1 MKYYL
6 ILSYFIFT
14 FGAKYQIMKHDIKHI
29 DDIKILVNTFY
40 DRIQKNEL
48 LASIFANKIMGNWEP
63 HLEKMYRFWETILL
77 ETHSY
82 FGSPFPPHA
91 QLPVAQQHFDEWLK
105 LWHNTVNELYEG
117 EKANEAKWRADK
129 MAILFHHKIE
139 YYKNSDAQPL
149 V

>member
-1 MKYYL
+1 MLPNPQLFYFYL
-6 ILSYFIFT
+6 WCKVS
-14 FGAKYQIMKHDIKHI
+14 IMKHDIKHI
-29 DDIKILVNTFY
+29 DDIKTLVNTFY

-48 LASIFANKIMGNWEP
+48 LAPIFANKIMGNWEP

-77 ETHSY
+77 EKHSY

-91 QLPVAQQHFDEWLK
+91 QLPVVQQHFDEWLK

-139 YYKNSDAQPL
+139 YYKNSDAHPL